1 MFERMSHDFAGD
13 LLRLVEDGATILR
26 VEVVL
31 EMPDGATRLMI
42 AEDRPIIERRAM
54 LAAVPATGGV
64 Q

>member
-1 MFERMSHDFAGD
+1 MFERMSEDFAGD

>member
-1 MFERMSHDFAGD
+1 MFERMSEDFAGD

-42 AEDRPIIERRAM
+42 AEDRPMIERRAM
-54 LAAVPATGGV
+54 LAAVPATGGM

>member
-42 AEDRPIIERRAM
+42 AEDRPMIERRAM
-54 LAAVPATGGV
+54 LAAVPATGGM

>member
-42 AEDRPIIERRAM
+42 AEDRPMIERRAM

>member
-42 AEDRPIIERRAM
+42 AEDRPTIERRAM

>member
-1 MFERMSHDFAGD
+1 MFERMSEDFAGD

-42 AEDRPIIERRAM
+42 AEDRPMIERRAM